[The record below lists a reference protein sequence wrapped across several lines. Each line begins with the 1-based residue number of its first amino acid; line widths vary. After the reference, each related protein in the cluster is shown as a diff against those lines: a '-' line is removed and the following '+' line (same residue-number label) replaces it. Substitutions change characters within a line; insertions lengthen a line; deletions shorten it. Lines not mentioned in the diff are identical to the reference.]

1 MSDDTRRAALDAGLQ
16 ELERE
21 AGQPFPM
28 ASLVNEALLGAV
40 FPLGA
45 RQLVQVARE
54 NEAPSTV
61 LTLLSALAERA
72 YASLDDVAQA
82 VDGH

>member
-16 ELERE
+16 ELERRE
-21 AGQPFPM
+21 GQAFPLT
-28 ASLVNEALLGAV
+28 ALVEQALQGAV
-40 FPLGA
+40 YPLGG

-54 NEAPSTV
+54 NEAPPTI
-61 LTLLSALAERA
+61 LTLLSALPERA
-72 YASLDDVAQA
+72 FASLDDVARA